1 MTNSKKWYLLLSA
14 TGLTFNFLAKGHR
27 QKSSIGYVRV
37 HHRGGIMALVTKGEK
52 IIRDRHEELHKCL
65 MQTESRLRATGL
77 CVVSERAVTW
87 AAGHVESGPSVIQ
100 PAHEPSLCP
109 RGLPPSSGLR
119 VRAAAS
125 EGLPPAAAP
134 ASARCSP
141 PVCVRHRTHTTHHG
155 LALVHSVSSLWNVRS
170 EGGYHAGLAS

>member
-37 HHRGGIMALVTKGEK
+37 QHRGGIMALVTKGEK
-52 IIRDRHEELHKCL
+52 IIRDHHEELHKCL

-109 RGLPPSSGLR
+109 RGLPPVLRSPRACRGLR
-119 VRAAAS
+119 
-125 EGLPPAAAP
+125 GPP
-134 ASARCSP
+134 RCS
-141 PVCVRHRTHTTHHG
+141 R
-155 LALVHSVSSLWNVRS
+155 
-170 EGGYHAGLAS
+170 AGLGPLLSSRLRPSSHSHDSPRSRPGSLRLLSVERKE

>member
-37 HHRGGIMALVTKGEK
+37 QHRGGIMALVTKGEK
-52 IIRDRHEELHKCL
+52 IIRDRHEEIHKCL
-65 MQTESRLRATGL
+65 MQTESRLRAAGL

-125 EGLPPAAAP
+125 EGLPLQPRRPRPAALLP
-134 ASARCSP
+134 FASVIALTRLTTVSP
-141 PVCVRHRTHTTHHG
+141 WFTPSPLCGT
-155 LALVHSVSSLWNVRS
+155 
-170 EGGYHAGLAS
+170 